1 MIDPLTLAEEG
12 ELNLS
17 KMHKVPREQRNLV
30 RGKELVEL
38 LSPMSQLEDIMD
50 GVHGGYLCYLG
61 G

>member
-38 LSPMSQLEDIMD
+38 LSPMSQPEDVMD
-50 GVHGGYLCYLG
+50 GVHGGYLRYLG